1 MILNENK
8 LAALF
13 SKQTRAGAVG
23 EARAGKGGPG
33 GGGRGGDGGH
43 CPAGPSHP
51 RPGPRPQQAWGLP
64 QREPWLLGHK
74 QPERPECRRRPS
86 PSQGRNRCPGPLDT
100 EMRQARVGTTS
111 APSSSSPR
119 RIPGPRPA
127 SGHSQ
132 GRLSE
137 GGGGP
142 TPAALCPELFRPD
155 HSRVQ
160 EWTGH
165 PVGTQRAGLW
175 RTSRQNERMSERM
188 MGRVPL

>member
-23 EARAGKGGPG
+23 EARAGRGGPG

-43 CPAGPSHP
+43 CPAGRSHP
-51 RPGPRPQQAWGLP
+51 RPGLRPQQAWGLP

-86 PSQGRNRCPGPLDT
+86 PSQGRNRCPGPPDS

-111 APSSSSPR
+111 ALSSSSPR
-119 RIPGPRPA
+119 RIQGPRPA

-142 TPAALCPELFRPD
+142 PLQLCARSCSGLTTPGCRSGQGTQWAPSGPA
-155 HSRVQ
+155 SG
-160 EWTGH
+160 GH
-165 PVGTQRAGLW
+165 PDRM
-175 RTSRQNERMSERM
+175 NE
-188 MGRVPL
+188 

>member
-1 MILNENK
+1 MKTNWPLCSPNRRARARWGRRAQGG
-8 LAALF
+8 AALEVG
-13 SKQTRAGAVG
+13 AGA
-23 EARAGKGGPG
+23 AMGGIAQPG
-33 GGGRGGDGGH
+33 AHTPGQDS
-43 CPAGPSHP
+43 GPSRHGASP
-51 RPGPRPQQAWGLP
+51 NGT
-64 QREPWLLGHK
+64 WLLGHK